1 MDLIKVATVHD
12 PGIAAVVKSMLESAG
27 IPVLLQS
34 ENAPISLLLFAG
46 TGGGPGPVDIMVPAE
61 CAADATVL
69 IAAAEPDQ
77 ADA

>member
-1 MDLIKVATVHD
+1 
-12 PGIAAVVKSMLESAG
+12 MLESAG

-34 ENAPISLLLFAG
+34 EQAAISLLLFAG

-61 CAADATVL
+61 CAADATAL
-69 IAAAEPDQ
+69 IDAAEPGE